1 MLVCMLDFACQAVD
15 RKDDVTAEISNV
27 ATPPIVAGVDPEDVK
42 RAERRERWLRRL
54 PLLPALIFTII
65 VTQVPFVIA
74 LWFSLNDWA
83 FLTPDP
89 IEFVG
94 LDNFRAIP
102 GNGRFVDAI
111 LNTFYIT
118 FGTVFFSTIIA
129 TGLAVALDKK
139 FIGQSVVRTLLI
151 TPFLTMPVAAS
162 LIWRNSILDPRF
174 GFVNFLLDS
183 IGVEEPFESAA
194 SPLMTVVIFSIWQWT
209 PFIMLILLAGLQSQS
224 PSVLEAARVD
234 GASNRAIFFQITLPH
249 LRPYLE
255 LGALLSS
262 IFLIQTFDAVDQLV
276 SGSVGAQNVP
286 FFVHQRAIGSAFQF
300 GEASAF
306 GVVVVIASII
316 LATVAL
322 RVLSGLLE
330 GEDVV

>member
-1 MLVCMLDFACQAVD
+1 MYALARGC
-15 RKDDVTAEISNV
+15 KGNVTTEISNV
-27 ATPPIVAGVDPEDVK
+27 ETQVDVAGVDPAEVK
-42 RAERRERWLRRL
+42 QAERRERWLRRL

-74 LWFSLNDWA
+74 LWISLNDWA

-94 LDNFRAIP
+94 LDNYFSIP
-102 GNGRFVDAI
+102 DNSRFVDSI
-111 LNTFYIT
+111 INTFWIT
-118 FGTVFFSTIIA
+118 FGTAFLSTVLA
-129 TGLAVALDKK
+129 TGLAIALDKK
-139 FIGQSVVRTLLI
+139 FIGQSLVRTLLI

-162 LIWRNSILDPRF
+162 LIWRNSILDVRF
-174 GFVNFLLDS
+174 GFVNFILTDL
-183 IGVEEPFESAA
+183 GFEPFETSA
-194 SPLMTVVIFSIWQWT
+194 SPLLTVLVFSIWQWT
-209 PFIMLILLAGLQSQS
+209 PFLMLILLAGLQSQP

-234 GASNRAIFFQITLPH
+234 GASNSAIFFQITLPH

-276 SGSVGAQNVP
+276 GGAIGAQNIP
-286 FFVHQRAIGSAFQF
+286 FFVHQRAIGGAFQF

-316 LATVAL
+316 LATFSL
-322 RVLSGLLE
+322 RVLSGLLD
-330 GEDVV
+330 GEDL